1 MVADK
6 SNWFQKLKDHLLK
19 RNQPEKIIDYS
30 FAKLFQP
37 RKCESNG
44 KNIIT
49 FTKTS
54 ILIINNPEN
63 IEQDHEK

>member
-19 RNQPEKIIDYS
+19 RNHPEKIIDYS

-49 FTKTS
+49 FTKIS